1 MIRDASRF
9 GAWGVRARIDGYAS
23 DMGERDHRLRTEL
36 GQTLALFG
44 TVVGLV
50 LAVLMAGL
58 GL

>member
-1 MIRDASRF
+1 MQRP
-9 GAWGVRARIDGYAS
+9 DGN
-23 DMGERDHRLRTEL
+23 LRSEL

-44 TVVGLV
+44 TAVALV

>member
-1 MIRDASRF
+1 MNQAMQRPDGHSR
-9 GAWGVRARIDGYAS
+9 S
-23 DMGERDHRLRTEL
+23 EL

-44 TVVGLV
+44 MAVALV